1 MSCFIYENVRI
12 LWYIIE
18 RKEMDEYNYSVWVG
32 GTEVND
38 YYLNYSESIKLSEHY
53 KGKGYDDVRIE
64 KIKR

>member
-1 MSCFIYENVRI
+1 
-12 LWYIIE
+12 
-18 RKEMDEYNYSVWVG
+18 MDEYNYSVWVG